1 MISTGVLKL
10 ERVQVICPACG
21 QQVEAVAKDGR
32 VKGYCAAARQSVDF
46 LIETELERKKW
57 WLDPE
62 YRAKLSSAM
71 KKRWQDPEYR
81 AKQIATHIG
90 RHPTAETKAVSF
102 YLTIT
107 SYSFNLLSAS
117 RTDNLDSL
125 QLQHSFANHLGHQ
138 AGHSPLGAIPSFI
151 PGHMTLDK
159 VPSLVPTFCHNAI
172 HFYTGRR
179 DATCRLSVRAPLT
192 GADGGKFKLLGRK
205 S

>member
-1 MISTGVLKL
+1 VISTGVLKL

-71 KKRWQDPEYR
+71 KKKWQDPEYR

-90 RHPTAETKAVSF
+90 KSPTAETRAKISAAV
-102 YLTIT
+102 
-107 SYSFNLLSAS
+107 
-117 RTDNLDSL
+117 
-125 QLQHSFANHLGHQ
+125 
-138 AGHSPLGAIPSFI
+138 
-151 PGHMTLDK
+151 
-159 VPSLVPTFCHNAI
+159 
-172 HFYTGRR
+172 TGRHNKNG
-179 DATCRLSVRAPLT
+179 V
-192 GADGGKFKLLGRK
+192 K
-205 S
+205 SND